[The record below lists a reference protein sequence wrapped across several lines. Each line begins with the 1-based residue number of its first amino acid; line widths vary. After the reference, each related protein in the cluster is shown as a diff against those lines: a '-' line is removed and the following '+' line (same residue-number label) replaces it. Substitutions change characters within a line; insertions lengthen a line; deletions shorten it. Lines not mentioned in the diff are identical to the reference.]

1 MNESDVSYSCSAFRI
16 LLAVTDLIETFE
28 DMFFFLF
35 IDACSGIRD
44 NYFGILFQGI
54 GQCIVFLPY
63 DGNIYVSFFRSKLEG
78 IRQNIQDIL
87 SNYLC
92 LPIHSVPGAYCE
104 VVAGYFLYLPVD
116 RTLYINPL

>member
-1 MNESDVSYSCSAFRI
+1 MNESDVIYSCSAFRI

-54 GQCIVFLPY
+54 GQCIVFSRT

-78 IRQNIQDIL
+78 IRQNIQDNLIKITCV
-87 SNYLC
+87 Y
-92 LPIHSVPGAYCE
+92 P
-104 VVAGYFLYLPVD
+104 
-116 RTLYINPL
+116 YIQFPECTVKL